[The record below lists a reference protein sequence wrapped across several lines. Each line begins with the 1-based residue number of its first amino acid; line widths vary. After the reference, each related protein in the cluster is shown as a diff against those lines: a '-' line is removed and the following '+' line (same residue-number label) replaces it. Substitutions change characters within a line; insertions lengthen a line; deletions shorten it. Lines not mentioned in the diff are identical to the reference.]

1 MKRVPGRPK
10 KSEATIKDIRRKS
23 RRQFSSEEKI
33 AIVIEGLRGEESI
46 AEICRREGITSSLF
60 YSWSKSFLEAG
71 KRRLSGDTT
80 RDANSNEVVK
90 MRDELGKYKE
100 LVAELTLSNHVLKKI
115 SNGLDS

>member
-1 MKRVPGRPK
+1 MKRGPGRPK
-10 KSEATIKDIRRKS
+10 KSEATIKDIKRKS

-46 AEICRREGITSSLF
+46 AEICRREGITTSLF

-71 KRRLSGDTT
+71 KRRLSSDTK
-80 RDANSNEVVK
+80 RDATSNEVGL
-90 MRDELGKYKE
+90 MRDELGKYKQ
-100 LVAELTLSNHVLKKI
+100 LVAELNLKNHVLKKI